1 MKKFTLPK
9 MRISLPL
16 AILAAVVLFFIN
28 DTNFDKS
35 TKATAHIEESAQTL
49 STVNK
54 LLIHLI
60 DAETGQRGYLLTG
73 EASYLEPYTNAIAEI
88 NQTLDTLYALLQP
101 YPDQLAVYR
110 TMARHIS
117 RKLAELEITVRMR
130 REGQEDAWKFVTA
143 TNLGKEH
150 MDVIREQ
157 VGKLTASTAGRMT
170 QGKGQIQKT
179 LELSR
184 IAIALLA
191 LAGLLAFYL
200 YLRQT
205 NVLRETGKR
214 EQESLQRERDQVDS
228 LVRERTSN
236 LAQLAT
242 HLQNVR
248 EDERGDLARALH
260 DELGSLLT
268 AAKLDVA
275 RLKARLTVNVP
286 DAAERFEHL
295 ASTLNGV
302 IVMTRRIVEDLR
314 PSSLSHLGLTA
325 SLEILAREFADH
337 NGLQITTDLETVEL
351 GGSAQLT
358 IYRLVQESLTNIGK
372 YAQAQQ
378 VDISMHNFEG
388 YITVEVKD
396 NGKGFKL
403 GNVSPSSHGL
413 AGMRHR
419 VEAAGGRLTVASAE
433 GQGSLISAVI
443 PKS

>member
-1 MKKFTLPK
+1 MKKFALPK
-9 MRISLPL
+9 MLISMPL
-16 AILAAVVLFFIN
+16 AILAAVLLFFVN

-35 TKATAHIEESAQTL
+35 TQATAHIEESAQTL
-49 STVNK
+49 SAVNK

-73 EASYLEPYTNAIAEI
+73 EAAYLEPYTSAIAEI
-88 NQTLDTLYALLQP
+88 NQTLDTLHVLLKS
-101 YPDQLAVYR
+101 YPDQLVVYNA
-110 TMARHIS
+110 MARHIS

-130 REGQEDAWKFVTA
+130 TEGQEDAWKFVTA

-205 NVLRETGKR
+205 NVLMETGKR

-228 LVRERTSN
+228 LVRERTAN
-236 LAQLAT
+236 LAQLTT

-248 EDERGDLARALH
+248 EDERGALARDLH

-275 RLKARLTVNVP
+275 RLKARLAVNVP
-286 DAAERFEHL
+286 DVAERFEHL
-295 ASTLNGV
+295 TSTLNGV

-325 SLEILAREFADH
+325 SLEILAREFEKH
-337 NGLQITTDLETVEL
+337 SGLQITTDLENVEL
-351 GGSAQLT
+351 GGSSQLT

-378 VDISMHNFEG
+378 VEISMHNFES
-388 YITVEVKD
+388 YIAVEVKD

-403 GNVSPSSHGL
+403 GKVSPGSHGL

-419 VEAAGGRLTVASAE
+419 VEATGGRLTIASAE
-433 GQGSLISAVI
+433 GQGTLITAVI

>member
-1 MKKFTLPK
+1 MKKFVLPK
-9 MRISLPL
+9 MLISMPL
-16 AILAAVVLFFIN
+16 AILAAVLLFFIN

-35 TKATAHIEESAQTL
+35 TQATAHIEESAQTL
-49 STVNK
+49 SAVNK

-73 EASYLEPYTNAIAEI
+73 EADYLEPYTSAIAEI
-88 NQTLDTLYALLQP
+88 NQTLDTLHVLLKS
-101 YPDQLAVYR
+101 YPDQLVVYN

-130 REGQEDAWKFVTA
+130 KEGQEDAWKFVTA

-205 NVLRETGKR
+205 NVLMETGNR

-228 LVRERTSN
+228 LVRERTTN

-248 EDERGDLARALH
+248 EDERGALARDLH

-275 RLKARLTVNVP
+275 RLKARLAVNVP
-286 DAAERFEHL
+286 DAA
-295 ASTLNGV
+295 
-302 IVMTRRIVEDLR
+302 
-314 PSSLSHLGLTA
+314 
-325 SLEILAREFADH
+325 
-337 NGLQITTDLETVEL
+337 
-351 GGSAQLT
+351 
-358 IYRLVQESLTNIGK
+358 
-372 YAQAQQ
+372 
-378 VDISMHNFEG
+378 
-388 YITVEVKD
+388 
-396 NGKGFKL
+396 
-403 GNVSPSSHGL
+403 
-413 AGMRHR
+413 
-419 VEAAGGRLTVASAE
+419 
-433 GQGSLISAVI
+433 
-443 PKS
+443 